1 MMSNHGPNL
10 QTSSMSVFSI
20 CPLPQFPSNG
30 LRGEA
35 LHTLSWSVGQNY
47 SEKDFPDYVFCRTR
61 VTVVCGYN
69 SLEMLSN
76 TFHVFAQDS
85 PWQLPCDIHYKCKHP
100 QQSTSPAVTGLP
112 GVLHLSRAQG
122 GDLEWPPLT
131 IGRTSWCTGGI
142 GAGASSTF
150 PHLPIAPERGGASGG
165 VTGGETEN
173 SIKYISSLV
182 RNSYPWK
189 PKRFPFSFVFKFLLT
204 LLGCTFKQTT

>member
-35 LHTLSWSVGQNY
+35 LHTLSRSVGQNY

-150 PHLPIAPERGGASGG
+150 PHLPIAPERGGGRRGG
-165 VTGGETEN
+165 VGSQGGRRR
-173 SIKYISSLV
+173 IA
-182 RNSYPWK
+182 
-189 PKRFPFSFVFKFLLT
+189 
-204 LLGCTFKQTT
+204 

>member
-35 LHTLSWSVGQNY
+35 LHTLSRSVGQNY

-76 TFHVFAQDS
+76 TFHVFDFLMPTS
-85 PWQLPCDIHYKCKHP
+85 HT
-100 QQSTSPAVTGLP
+100 QSVKNPSILQPVSLTGL
-112 GVLHLSRAQG
+112 VNK
-122 GDLEWPPLT
+122 E
-131 IGRTSWCTGGI
+131 
-142 GAGASSTF
+142 GA
-150 PHLPIAPERGGASGG
+150 
-165 VTGGETEN
+165 
-173 SIKYISSLV
+173 
-182 RNSYPWK
+182 
-189 PKRFPFSFVFKFLLT
+189 
-204 LLGCTFKQTT
+204 

>member
-35 LHTLSWSVGQNY
+35 LHTLSRSVGQNY

-85 PWQLPCDIHYKCKHP
+85 P
-100 QQSTSPAVTGLP
+100 
-112 GVLHLSRAQG
+112 
-122 GDLEWPPLT
+122 
-131 IGRTSWCTGGI
+131 
-142 GAGASSTF
+142 
-150 PHLPIAPERGGASGG
+150 
-165 VTGGETEN
+165 
-173 SIKYISSLV
+173 
-182 RNSYPWK
+182 
-189 PKRFPFSFVFKFLLT
+189 
-204 LLGCTFKQTT
+204 